1 MLMYF
6 FAGIFWIS
14 PLWFFSISPCETVL
28 IFLLV
33 KKMKSMDM
41 ILWLVVIPPP
51 PNPQNKR
58 VLYSNSTS
66 IFQYE
71 LVGLCNFQNERVLYS
86 NSTSFF
92 QFELV
97 GSRNFQNERV
107 LYSNSTSIFQFELV
121 DLRNLQ
127 HKKSFVFECNLYF
140 SIWLGGPT

>member
-1 MLMYF
+1 MYL
-6 FAGIFWIS
+6 FAGILLNLTFVI
-14 PLWFFSISPCETVL
+14 FSISPCETVL

-41 ILWLVVIPPP
+41 ILDWWLYPPP
-51 PNPQNKR
+51 PSNPRNKR

-97 GSRNFQNERV
+97 GSRNFKNERV
-107 LYSNSTSIFQFELV
+107 LYSNSTSIFQFEL
-121 DLRNLQ
+121 LGLHNLQ
-127 HKKSFVFECNLYF
+127 HNKVLY
-140 SIWLGGPT
+140 